1 MLLIAVV
8 ILVFVGPDRIP
19 ELMSTAGKYYGKFRR
34 MSDDLRRAFN
44 AEVARSE
51 AERRRVELQAR
62 HKELSEKRKAREAA
76 AREAAVAEGR
86 TPEPPA
92 AEEAPLGAAAG
103 EPDGAAP
110 WAARPAGPRFE
121 AVEAA
126 ETAAPEGGVEAILK
140 KARGGG
146 AGAPVGADDAEAEA
160 ERSTTP
166 RRPAA
171 RPLPEGGA
179 QRPAWPSPPPA
190 GEPEGDP

>member
-76 AREAAVAEGR
+76 AREAAMAEGR

-92 AEEAPLGAAAG
+92 AEDSPTGAAAG

-110 WAARPAGPRFE
+110 WAARPPEPRFE
-121 AVEAA
+121 PVEASA
-126 ETAAPEGGVEAILK
+126 AAAAPVDSPE
-140 KARGGG
+140 
-146 AGAPVGADDAEAEA
+146 PEA

-179 QRPAWPSPPPA
+179 QRPAWPSPPPPA
-190 GEPEGDP
+190 EPEGEA

>member
-92 AEEAPLGAAAG
+92 AEDAPLGDEAA

-110 WAARPAGPRFE
+110 WAARPPEPRFE
-121 AVEAA
+121 PVEAA
-126 ETAAPEGGVEAILK
+126 EASAPQGGVEAILK
-140 KARGGG
+140 KARGG
-146 AGAPVGADDAEAEA
+146 AAAAPVGADDAEAE
-160 ERSTTP
+160 RSTSP

-179 QRPAWPSPPPA
+179 QRPAFPSPPPA
-190 GEPEGDP
+190 GEPEEEP